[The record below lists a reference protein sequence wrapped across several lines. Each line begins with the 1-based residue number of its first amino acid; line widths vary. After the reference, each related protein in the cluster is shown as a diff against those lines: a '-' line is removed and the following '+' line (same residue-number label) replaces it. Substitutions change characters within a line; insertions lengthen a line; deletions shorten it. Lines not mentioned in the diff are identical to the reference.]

1 MQEKSSKIFC
11 PPVGCKKTSIV
22 QLLLIMKNQLIEG
35 LRLLM
40 TKPDGTLLK
49 SARSRVSEFLGVE
62 YTTITGWLN
71 GRNPQE
77 RMIAKIET
85 LLQSDF
91 KIVSQKS
98 GPKPKKPKADSP
110 DAILKMP
117 VPQHPAIDTVAQ
129 NDACVNQDIAA
140 LSGVSFSEI

>member
-1 MQEKSSKIFC
+1 
-11 PPVGCKKTSIV
+11 
-22 QLLLIMKNQLIEG
+22 
-35 LRLLM
+35 M

-49 SARSRVSEFLGVE
+49 SARSRVSEFLSVE

-71 GRNPQE
+71 GRNPQK

-98 GPKPKKPKADSP
+98 GPKPKKPKADVVP

-117 VPQHPAIDTVAQ
+117 VPQHPAIQPVTPPQADCL
-129 NDACVNQDIAA
+129 DQDLAA
-140 LSGVSFSEI
+140 ISSVGFTEF